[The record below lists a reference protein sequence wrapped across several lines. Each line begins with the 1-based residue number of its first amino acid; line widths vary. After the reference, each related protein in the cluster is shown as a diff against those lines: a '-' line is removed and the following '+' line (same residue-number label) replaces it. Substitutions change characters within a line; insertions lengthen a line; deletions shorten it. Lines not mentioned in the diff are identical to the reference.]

1 MDAFLRLIY
10 GPRRM
15 SRPDPQRRAVY
26 RYPLRFTRSQLAV
39 ASNLMAATGIPRLSV
54 LVHHALAKMAKTELG
69 PAHAPAQPTN
79 ELKPTGSD
87 PETRGG
93 F

>member
-1 MDAFLRLIY
+1 MA
-10 GPRRM
+10 
-15 SRPDPQRRAVY
+15 RPDPERRTVY
-26 RYPLRFTRSQLAV
+26 RYPLRFTRRQLAV

-54 LVHHALAKMAKTELG
+54 LVHHALARMAKTELA
-69 PAHAPAQPTN
+69 PAHEPAQPTN

-87 PETRGG
+87 REPGGG